1 MKIHSAKVVP
11 YSSVVGQGIMLLNE
25 AGACIGILAVTSTEE
40 PQAIAR
46 EVVEA
51 LTAPNRHAY
60 QVGVSV
66 GRSVHGHTSERRADI
81 EAENSRMKL
90 IKEADKQ

>member
-25 AGACIGILAVTSTEE
+25 AGACIGILAVTGAEA
-40 PQAIAR
+40 PQDIAE
-46 EVVEA
+46 EVVAA
-51 LTAPNRHAY
+51 LTLPNRRAY
-60 QVGVSV
+60 QVGVAV
-66 GRSVHGHTSERRADI
+66 GRAVQEIPLADI